1 MQNEDKLTI
10 ALSTLSAGISLVD
23 FKTIL
28 DIVLIILSIVNLL
41 VIIGVKIVKG
51 IKEKKLNYN
60 DTLSDA
66 QKLNDEIKE
75 LRQKLKEK
83 EGEENAR

>member
-1 MQNEDKLTI
+1 MQNEDKFTI
-10 ALSTLSAGISLVD
+10 ALSTLTASISLVD

-41 VIIGVKIVKG
+41 VIIIVKIIKG
-51 IKEKKLNYN
+51 IKEKKLDYN

-66 QKLNDEIKE
+66 KKLNDEIKE
-75 LRQKLKEK
+75 LQQKLKEK
-83 EGEENAR
+83 EGEESAR

>member
-1 MQNEDKLTI
+1 MQNEDKITI
-10 ALSTLSAGISLVD
+10 ALSTLTASISLVD

-51 IKEKKLNYN
+51 IKEKKFNY
-60 DTLSDA
+60 DDILSDA
-66 QKLNDEIKE
+66 QKLNNEIKE

-83 EGEENAR
+83 EGEESAR

>member
-1 MQNEDKLTI
+1 MQNEDKFTI
-10 ALSTLSAGISLVD
+10 ALSTLTASISLVD

-51 IKEKKLNYN
+51 IKEKKLDYN

-66 QKLNDEIKE
+66 KKLNDEIKE

-83 EGEENAR
+83 EGEESAR